1 LNQAE
6 NHDEGCGGTEDSASS
21 TVCANRVLI
30 LGGGFGG
37 IYAAIELE
45 RALRARPDVSI
56 TLVTRDN
63 YFLFTPML
71 HEVAASDL
79 ETNTI
84 VNPLRKLL
92 RRVKTFTGNIETIN
106 LERRCVAVTHGFD
119 QHVHELSY
127 DHLIVALGSS
137 TNFFALPGVQDAA
150 LTIKTLD
157 DAIELR
163 NRLITHLEEAN
174 SECAAGERQPLL
186 TFVVVGAGFAGVE
199 TLGGINDFVRDAI
212 NFYPNLT
219 PKFVRTILVS
229 SDEFILP
236 ELGSKLGAYAQ
247 RKLAARGV
255 EIITSARVAGVRDDL
270 VELSDGRT
278 ISATTLIWAAGNA
291 PNPLVA
297 ALPIPKSGG
306 RILVNEYLEV
316 KGFPGVWALGDCASI
331 PDRKTGGC
339 YPPTAQHA
347 IREGRCVAHN
357 VAADILRGR
366 KRPFR
371 FSTLGRLAAIGRRSG
386 VANVFGLNFSG
397 FLAWWLWRTI
407 YLFKLPR
414 LEKKMRVALD
424 WTLDLCFA
432 KDFACVTTRH
442 PSSTTASKGSDEKEA
457 NRAA

>member
-1 LNQAE
+1 
-6 NHDEGCGGTEDSASS
+6 
-21 TVCANRVLI
+21 
-30 LGGGFGG
+30 
-37 IYAAIELE
+37 
-45 RALRARPDVSI
+45 
-56 TLVTRDN
+56 
-63 YFLFTPML
+63 M
-71 HEVAASDL
+71 
-79 ETNTI
+79 
-84 VNPLRKLL
+84 
-92 RRVKTFTGNIETIN
+92 
-106 LERRCVAVTHGFD
+106 
-119 QHVHELSY
+119 
-127 DHLIVALGSS
+127 
-137 TNFFALPGVQDAA
+137 
-150 LTIKTLD
+150 
-157 DAIELR
+157 R

-186 TFVVVGAGFAGVE
+186 TFVVVGGGFAGVE
-199 TLGGINDFVRDAI
+199 TLGGINDFVREAI
-212 NFYPNLT
+212 RFYPNLT
-219 PKFVRTILVS
+219 PEFVRTILVS

-255 EIITSARVAGVRDDL
+255 EIITSARVTGVRDGI

-297 ALPIPKSGG
+297 ALPMPKNGG

-316 KGFPGVWALGDCASI
+316 KEFPGVWALGDCASI
-331 PDRKTGGC
+331 PDRKTEGFH
-339 YPPTAQHA
+339 PPTAQHA
-347 IREGRCVAHN
+347 IREGRCVARN
-357 VAADILRGR
+357 VAAEILRGR

-432 KDFACVTTRH
+432 KDFACVTARH
-442 PSSTTASKGSDEKEA
+442 PLSTTASKGSDEREA

>member
-1 LNQAE
+1 
-6 NHDEGCGGTEDSASS
+6 
-21 TVCANRVLI
+21 
-30 LGGGFGG
+30 
-37 IYAAIELE
+37 
-45 RALRARPDVSI
+45 
-56 TLVTRDN
+56 
-63 YFLFTPML
+63 ML

-79 ETNTI
+79 EMNTI
-84 VNPLRKLL
+84 INPLRKLL
-92 RRVKTFTGNIETIN
+92 RRVKTFTGNIEKIN
-106 LERRCVAVTHGFD
+106 LERRCVTVTHGFD
-119 QHVHELSY
+119 RHVHDLPY
-127 DHLIVALGSS
+127 DHLIIALGSS
-137 TNFFALPGVQDAA
+137 TNFFGLPGVQDAA

-199 TLGGINDFVRDAI
+199 TLGGIHDFVREAI
-212 NFYPNLT
+212 CFYPNLT
-219 PKFVRTILVS
+219 PEFVRTILVS

-255 EIITSARVAGVRDDL
+255 EIITSARVTGVRDGI
-270 VELSDGRT
+270 VELSDGRR

-297 ALPIPKSGG
+297 ALPMPKSGG
-306 RILVNEYLEV
+306 RIVVNEYLEV
-316 KGFPGVWALGDCASI
+316 KAFPGVWALGDCALI
-331 PDRKTGGC
+331 PDPKTGGFH
-339 YPPTAQHA
+339 PPTAQHA
-347 IREGRCVAHN
+347 IREGRCAARN
-357 VAADILRGR
+357 VASDIVGGKR
-366 KRPFR
+366 KAFG

-397 FLAWWLWRTI
+397 FLAWWLWRTV

-432 KDFACVTTRH
+432 KDFACVTARH
-442 PSSTTASKGSDEKEA
+442 SSNTTASKGSDEKEA

>member
-1 LNQAE
+1 MNQGE
-6 NHDEGCGGTEDSASS
+6 NHGDGCGGTEESADSTNCAS
-21 TVCANRVLI
+21 RVLI

-37 IYAAIELE
+37 TYAAIELE
-45 RALRARPDVSI
+45 RALRARADISI
-56 TLVTRDN
+56 TLVTHDN

-79 ETNTI
+79 EMNTI
-84 VNPLRKLL
+84 INPLRKML

-119 QHVHELSY
+119 HHAHELSY
-127 DHLIVALGSS
+127 DHLIIALGSS
-137 TNFFALPGVQDAA
+137 NNFFGLPGLQDAA

-163 NRLITHLEEAN
+163 NRIITHLEEAS
-174 SECAAGERQPLL
+174 SECAAGQRQPLL

-199 TLGGINDFVRDAI
+199 TLGGINDFVREAI
-212 NFYPNLT
+212 CFYPNLT
-219 PKFVRTILVS
+219 PEFVRTILIS
-229 SDEFILP
+229 SHEFILP
-236 ELGSKLGAYAQ
+236 ELGKKLGAYAQ

-255 EIITSARVAGVRDDL
+255 EIIARTRVTAVRDGM
-270 VELSDGRT
+270 VELSDGQK
-278 ISATTLIWAAGNA
+278 ILASTLIWAAGNA

-297 ALPIPKSGG
+297 TLSIAKNSG
-306 RILVNEYLEV
+306 RILVDEYLAAT
-316 KGFPGVWALGDCASI
+316 GFPGVWALGDCASI
-331 PDRKTGGC
+331 PDRKQGGFH
-339 YPPTAQHA
+339 PLTAQHA
-347 IREGRCVAHN
+347 IREARCAARN
-357 VAADILRGR
+357 VAADIVGGS

-371 FSTLGRLAAIGRRSG
+371 FSTLGRLAAIGRRTG

-397 FLAWWLWRTI
+397 FFAWWLWRTI

-432 KDFACVTTRH
+432 KDFACVTARRPLTMK
-442 PSSTTASKGSDEKEA
+442 ASEGFDEKNA
-457 NRAA
+457 SRAA